1 MINIKAEALIA
12 AYIVAMGDWNGVQWE
27 LFPKLPTCF
36 TDNLDFQSACGCNAD
51 FLRLTV
57 NDIFGV
63 EVWFVDENDC
73 AFYYGLNEIK
83 KSHPYLFVTIVTH
96 IFDMIE
102 NLDID
107 V

>member
-12 AYIVAMGDWNGVQWE
+12 AYIVAMGEWNGVQWE

-36 TDNLDFQSACGCNAD
+36 TDNLDFQSSCGCNAD

-83 KSHPYLFVTIVTH
+83 KSHPYLFVAIVTH

-102 NLDID
+102 NLDIN